1 MDAATDQQDTA
12 LDLLTAW
19 LEHRGRMGRRSDE
32 PAAYQRVSIER
43 PALASTR

>member
-19 LEHRGRMGRRSDE
+19 LEHRSRMGKRADE
-32 PAAYQRVSIER
+32 PATYQRVSIER
-43 PALASTR
+43 PALATTR